1 MALINRIKQYRLD
14 QLINIIYHKIK
25 LKAFIIKDKMRYVGY
40 KVSYNIDCTVNTDI
54 IAIENLLDNFLFMP
68 CYPHS
73 IVNDSQRV
81 IRLFGKDYQ
90 VNSWLEDICTKKKW
104 PSDTYFFTSNT
115 KLVGYGDVKY
125 VLEINKLNYLVGIAC
140 KYNNT
145 KDEYYIHIIENELTL
160 WTKEVAY
167 RKSVANRITMDIA
180 FRSINLIQISM
191 ICFKND
197 YFRGNIYPLIHSL
210 LESYE
215 TQIHEFSTPRWFKT
229 GNGANHV
236 IGEMVGI
243 IAIQKW
249 ITLVSNKKENTRRLK
264 QEYTW
269 LYETLDKLIAPSGIY
284 LEQSGNYS
292 RLVAEFLIFLDIIE
306 QSVDKKNNSDN
317 FRNRYLYPILQY
329 VIDLSYNNHIPNF
342 GDNDAATVL
351 TALKRDFYDIQ
362 PIITY
367 ASKLGITQQKELNK
381 YANDGQFLWKSND
394 ANQLYAFTRVKIFS
408 VFREGAASH
417 NHCDLLSLLLYAKGQ
432 ALFVDRG
439 CYYYNQEES
448 IRIDNFSTHNHNTV
462 SIAGIEQADIKNK
475 VYYNYPKSSFY
486 TDKDENLVFSGSV
499 SYKGIEHKRS
509 IEYVNGNTIVI
520 TDNICSNEDKDANI
534 KFILHEDIKATV
546 STEVQNKIELVCKGV
561 SLGWIMFEG
570 VDIKINDDIYYP
582 HYANIIKTSSLTGEF
597 HVNGSKTIKT
607 SLYIDCK

>member
-1 MALINRIKQYRLD
+1 
-14 QLINIIYHKIK
+14 
-25 LKAFIIKDKMRYVGY
+25 MRYVGY
-40 KVSYNIDCTVNTDI
+40 KVSYNSDCTVNTDI
-54 IAIENLLDNFLFMP
+54 IAIENLLDNFLFTP

-73 IVNDSQRV
+73 IVDDSQRV

-104 PSDTYFFTSNT
+104 PSDTYFFTSST

-145 KDEYYIHIIENELTL
+145 KDEYYIHIIEKELTL

-197 YFRGNIYPLIHSL
+197 YFRENIYPLIHSL

-269 LYETLDKLIAPSGIY
+269 LYETLDKLIAPSGVY

-306 QSVDKKNNSDN
+306 QSLDKKNNSDN

-394 ANQLYAFTRVKIFS
+394 ANQLYAFTRVKTFS
-408 VFREGAASH
+408 VFKEGAASH

-448 IRIDNFSTHNHNTV
+448 IRIDNFSTHNHNTI

-509 IEYVNGNTIVI
+509 IEYIYGNTIVI

-582 HYANIIKTSSLTGEF
+582 HYANIIKTSSLTGAF

-607 SLYIDCK
+607 SLYINY

>member
-40 KVSYNIDCTVNTDI
+40 KVSYNSDCTVNTDI
-54 IAIENLLDNFLFMP
+54 IAIENLLDNFLFTP

-73 IVNDSQRV
+73 IVDDSQRV

-104 PSDTYFFTSNT
+104 PSDTYFFTSST

-145 KDEYYIHIIENELTL
+145 KDEYYIHIIEKELTL

-269 LYETLDKLIAPSGIY
+269 LYETLDKLIAPSGVY

-306 QSVDKKNNSDN
+306 QSLDKKNNSDN

-351 TALKRDFYDIQ
+351 TALKKDFYDIQ

-394 ANQLYAFTRVKIFS
+394 ANQLYAFTRVKTFS
-408 VFREGAASH
+408 VFKEGAASH

-475 VYYNYPKSSFY
+475 VYYNYPKSSYY
-486 TDKDENLVFSGSV
+486 TDKGENLVFSGSV

-534 KFILHEDIKATV
+534 KFILHEDIKATI
-546 STEVQNKIELVCKGV
+546 STENQNKIELVCKGV

-582 HYANIIKTSSLTGEF
+582 HYANIIKTSSLTGAF

-607 SLYIDCK
+607 SLYINY

>member
-40 KVSYNIDCTVNTDI
+40 KVSYNSDCTVNTDI
-54 IAIENLLDNFLFMP
+54 IAIENLLDNFLFTP

-73 IVNDSQRV
+73 IVDDSQRV

-104 PSDTYFFTSNT
+104 PSDTYFFTSST

-145 KDEYYIHIIENELTL
+145 KDEYYIHIIEKELTL

-269 LYETLDKLIAPSGIY
+269 LYETLDKLIAPSGVY

-306 QSVDKKNNSDN
+306 QSLDKKNNSDN

-394 ANQLYAFTRVKIFS
+394 ANQLYAFTRVKTFS
-408 VFREGAASH
+408 VFKEGAASH
-417 NHCDLLSLLLYAKGQ
+417 NHCDLLSLILYAKGQ

-448 IRIDNFSTHNHNTV
+448 IRIDNFSTHNHNTI

-534 KFILHEDIKATV
+534 KFILHEDIKATI

-582 HYANIIKTSSLTGEF
+582 HYANIIKTSSLTGAF

-607 SLYIDCK
+607 SLYINY

>member
-1 MALINRIKQYRLD
+1 MSHIEKIRQYTISEICRIILYKSILEIKYKIEKLYFRLRDNNRKTRQTECTITNIATIFKDFYSLINTNQELKDNTEIRI
-14 QLINIIYHKIK
+14 
-25 LKAFIIKDKMRYVGY
+25 
-40 KVSYNIDCTVNTDI
+40 
-54 IAIENLLDNFLFMP
+54 
-68 CYPHS
+68 
-73 IVNDSQRV
+73 
-81 IRLFGKDYQ
+81 FGKWYKFTG
-90 VNSWLEDICTKKKW
+90 WLNDVTTNKQW
-104 PSDTYFFTSNT
+104 PSETFFAESKT
-115 KLVGYGDVKY
+115 KLEGYGDVKF
-125 VLEINKLNYLVGIAC
+125 VLEINKLNVLVELAC
-140 KYNNT
+140 KYHSS
-145 KDEYYIHIIENELTL
+145 KDNIFIKRIENTL
-160 WTKEVAY
+160 NNWIDTVKHE
-167 RKSVANRITMDIA
+167 RSVANRIIMDIA
-180 FRSINLIQISM
+180 FRSINLIQVSI
-191 ICFKND
+191 ICSDND
-197 YFRGNIYPLIHSL
+197 YFKENVYPVIHSL
-210 LESYE
+210 LIDYE
-215 TQIHEFSTPRWFKT
+215 KQIREFSTPRWFKT

-249 ITLVSNKKENTRRLK
+249 ITLISNQKENSKRLKKE
-264 QEYTW
+264 YAW
-269 LYETLDKLIAPSGIY
+269 LYETLDKLIAPSGVY

-351 TALKRDFYDIQ
+351 TSLKREFYDIQ

-367 ASKLGITQQKELNK
+367 ANKLGITQQKELNK

-475 VYYNYPKSSFY
+475 VYFNYPKSSFY

-534 KFILHEDIKATV
+534 KFILHEDIRATV

-582 HYANIIKTSSLTGEF
+582 HYANIIKTSSLTGAF

>member
-40 KVSYNIDCTVNTDI
+40 KVSYNSDCTVNTDI
-54 IAIENLLDNFLFMP
+54 IAIENLLDNFLFTP

-73 IVNDSQRV
+73 IVDDSQRV

-104 PSDTYFFTSNT
+104 PSDTYFFTSST

-145 KDEYYIHIIENELTL
+145 KDEYYIHIIEKELTL

-269 LYETLDKLIAPSGIY
+269 LYETLDKLIAPSGVY

-306 QSVDKKNNSDN
+306 QSLDKKNNSDN

-394 ANQLYAFTRVKIFS
+394 ANQLYAFTRVKTFS
-408 VFREGAASH
+408 VFKEGAASH
-417 NHCDLLSLLLYAKGQ
+417 NHCDLLSLILYAKGQ

-448 IRIDNFSTHNHNTV
+448 IRIDNFSTHNHNTI

-534 KFILHEDIKATV
+534 KFILHEDIKATI

-570 VDIKINDDIYYP
+570 VDIKINEDIYYP
-582 HYANIIKTSSLTGEF
+582 HYANIIKTSSLTGAF

-607 SLYIDCK
+607 SLYINY

>member
-25 LKAFIIKDKMRYVGY
+25 LKVFIIKDKMRYVGY
-40 KVSYNIDCTVNTDI
+40 KVSYNSDCTVNTDI
-54 IAIENLLDNFLFMP
+54 IAIENLLDNFLFTP

-104 PSDTYFFTSNT
+104 PSDTYFFTSST

-145 KDEYYIHIIENELTL
+145 KDEYYIHLIEKELL
-160 WTKEVAY
+160 SWLEKVVY
-167 RKSVANRITMDIA
+167 KKSVANKITMDIA
-180 FRSINLIQISM
+180 FRAINLIQVST
-191 ICFKND
+191 ICFNNE
-197 YFRGNIYPLIHSL
+197 YFRTNIYPIIHSL
-210 LESYE
+210 LELYE
-215 TQIHEFSTPRWFKT
+215 KQIWEFSTPKWFKT

-249 ITLVSNKKENTRRLK
+249 ITLISNKKENSKRLK
-264 QEYTW
+264 KEYAW
-269 LYETLDKLIAPSGIY
+269 LYETLDKLIAPSGVY

-306 QSVDKKNNSDN
+306 QSVDKKNHSDN

-362 PIITY
+362 PIIIY

-448 IRIDNFSTHNHNTV
+448 IRIDNFSTHNHNTI

-509 IEYVNGNTIVI
+509 IEYIYGNTIVI
-520 TDNICSNEDKDANI
+520 TDNICTNEDKDANI

-582 HYANIIKTSSLTGEF
+582 HYANIIKTSSLTGTF

-607 SLYIDCK
+607 SLYIL

>member
-40 KVSYNIDCTVNTDI
+40 KVSYNSDCTVNTDI
-54 IAIENLLDNFLFMP
+54 IAIENLLDNFLFTP

-73 IVNDSQRV
+73 IVDDSQRV

-104 PSDTYFFTSNT
+104 PSDTYFFTSST

-145 KDEYYIHIIENELTL
+145 KDEYYIHIIEKELTL

-197 YFRGNIYPLIHSL
+197 YFRENIYPLIHSL

-269 LYETLDKLIAPSGIY
+269 LYETLDKLIAPSGVY

-306 QSVDKKNNSDN
+306 QSLDKKNNSDN

-394 ANQLYAFTRVKIFS
+394 ANQLYAFTRVKTFS
-408 VFREGAASH
+408 VFKEGAASH

-448 IRIDNFSTHNHNTV
+448 IRIDNFSTHNHNTI

-509 IEYVNGNTIVI
+509 IEYIYGNTIVI

-582 HYANIIKTSSLTGEF
+582 HYANIIKTSSLTGAF

-607 SLYIDCK
+607 SLYINY